1 MSIVGKSFFSES
13 LSKFNIKTNEP
24 LFVIISNTF
33 TDIVCSDTLQTR
45 HNDYNYLNAPA
56 VKKYLENF
64 PYKKMISTQ
73 NSLKIDLKATA
84 EPDEFYY
91 QLRDTFID
99 GYNCDIQCVGP
110 CYSCG
115 TNMENFV

>member
-1 MSIVGKSFFSES
+1 MHQYRHNKLPISF
-13 LSKFNIKTNEP
+13 
-24 LFVIISNTF
+24 SNTF
-33 TDIVCSDTLQTR
+33 ADIVCSDTLQTR

-64 PYKKMISTQ
+64 PYKKIISTW
-73 NSLKIDLKATA
+73 NSLNIDLKATA

-99 GYNCDIQCVGP
+99 GYSCDTHCVGP

-115 TNMENFV
+115 TNKENFL